1 MSDNQLKLNE
11 QLFNVVLGKNNSLD
25 VMLKKV
31 KYLVRLGADLNANK
45 KGDTL
50 LFWAKK
56 NNVSDEVIRVL
67 EDMGA
72 VSCSKTKE
80 ERVALARKCLDENK
94 KFKSI
99 EEVNF
104 FIDEGADVNALDD
117 KGECLLILAA
127 RMERNDV
134 FKVLLDNG
142 ADIEAKSKNGGFSA
156 LGIAI
161 DCGNADMVK
170 MLIEK
175 GADLELRTKEGFTPL
190 IVASYLGYDEIVGL
204 LLKANV
210 NKNAVDNMGMSALM
224 NAAFNGHKGVVQKLI
239 DYDVDVNYTN
249 KKGIGALDCA
259 RTSEFYSIAE
269 MIENKAKMNKKQ
281 NNGGFWA
288 KIWGRD

>member
-11 QLFNVVLGKNNSLD
+11 QLFNVVLGKSSSLD

-127 RMERNDV
+127 RMERNVDLPQPLAPRIPIHVPLCAVRQISRKTCFFLNFFEIFLISICIV
-134 FKVLLDNG
+134 FLHIKYL
-142 ADIEAKSKNGGFSA
+142 A
-156 LGIAI
+156 L
-161 DCGNADMVK
+161 
-170 MLIEK
+170 
-175 GADLELRTKEGFTPL
+175 
-190 IVASYLGYDEIVGL
+190 
-204 LLKANV
+204 
-210 NKNAVDNMGMSALM
+210 
-224 NAAFNGHKGVVQKLI
+224 
-239 DYDVDVNYTN
+239 
-249 KKGIGALDCA
+249 
-259 RTSEFYSIAE
+259 
-269 MIENKAKMNKKQ
+269 
-281 NNGGFWA
+281 
-288 KIWGRD
+288 

>member
-11 QLFNVVLGKNNSLD
+11 QLFNVVLGKSNSLD

-99 EEVNF
+99 
-104 FIDEGADVNALDD
+104 
-117 KGECLLILAA
+117 
-127 RMERNDV
+127 
-134 FKVLLDNG
+134 
-142 ADIEAKSKNGGFSA
+142 
-156 LGIAI
+156 
-161 DCGNADMVK
+161 
-170 MLIEK
+170 
-175 GADLELRTKEGFTPL
+175 
-190 IVASYLGYDEIVGL
+190 
-204 LLKANV
+204 
-210 NKNAVDNMGMSALM
+210 
-224 NAAFNGHKGVVQKLI
+224 
-239 DYDVDVNYTN
+239 
-249 KKGIGALDCA
+249 
-259 RTSEFYSIAE
+259 
-269 MIENKAKMNKKQ
+269 
-281 NNGGFWA
+281 
-288 KIWGRD
+288 